1 MPDEPRR
8 VILRPPLATAAQWA
22 ELQQAVAEAVSLQ
35 GRLAAKSPY
44 VLQFTGPLQAQDDA
58 LFVPHEPATPWTPRE
73 FFDTGQPPAP
83 WEQLVTITA
92 ALLDALAAAHAPSG
106 GVRPTVHGGLC
117 PGVLLTGGDGL
128 VKLTDFGF
136 APAVAKV
143 FGADGY
149 VNLAAS
155 PGSAEHS
162 AASGVW
168 EIVPGDVVDRDDR
181 LCAFVDPDK
190 YGQGTLTTFE
200 AGSDVIAA
208 GFILRLLAEH
218 RHPYLFY
225 EPDAH
230 RVVDMAQMMSFGVPV
245 PLAREDL
252 GRSERGDIKAWC
264 DLVAAMVARLPSER
278 PPVGELLRRLKS
290 FAPQAADI
298 GVIKARRWVAQL
310 EALRDAGA
318 WRELEA
324 ALKDRPLVEEW
335 PADLSARAD
344 ALAQQVRDRLAE
356 AARQAAIAEQHRTA
370 QKWFERLRSAVQDA
384 QWDAARKLLAA
395 RPSLEHWPEPV
406 QHELEPL
413 TAQVTAGLARQEA
426 REWLSDLEANF
437 KAKDWTAVGRRL
449 DARPPEQ
456 HWPPEVHDAVHVIEA
471 AHRKYLDERERERRR
486 IASQH
491 SEVRGWLERARALSA
506 ERQWVAVLDLLAAP
520 PKVEHWPQGAREE
533 AERLAETGRA
543 QLGDK
548 VAANLEAVNA
558 ALVRLATEAVEGVTR
573 EHLAGLLRP
582 NHVEVAVEDVI
593 WAAEDDADGHAPVWA
608 ALRATGGGPPTSGR
622 TLEQPLPHGRGSDQ
636 AGRGSDQAGR
646 GADQATPLPI
656 RGVLRFRL
664 RGDQPHVTRGL
675 SEWRAALAKELAA
688 QVGRL
693 QETRLTAFE
702 RECRAS
708 FFRQASVTA
717 DLKPPQQQADARIA
731 LLGPGQNEGTL
742 AVALRWDDAALRWQ
756 PADPAQCRQQL
767 LELATTVSR
776 RAAWAAVLAAGPA
789 LRTYEPLVTFDF
801 AATPS
806 AAGEVWPRSLAFNA
820 KVTIRLGE
828 RGAVETLAEGRV
840 TAEQAGHAT
849 PDADFQQIETRLAR
863 LVVRVQ
869 DESRKNWES
878 RLKDALRA
886 ASPKAKLVAP
896 GRIKAPVDALTFEIR
911 PKNGEPVTVKGMW
924 DAKRLAFD
932 LADWQAAVAALAA
945 PPPSPPPT
953 VAAPPPA
960 ELATPA
966 RPAQQPAWVGT
977 AQPRLPEQPP
987 PRAPAPEAPKLQP
1000 VTSARRQPKGVM
1012 YGVAAASVVVVAAGL
1027 YLGLGGRGAPAA
1039 APQPPDTPPASGGQ
1053 PPVTPVNT
1061 GGQIPPIPEPD
1072 TATSAGEPPNTTV
1085 SEPPGEEPTAASG
1098 DRPEPVVSP
1107 PPRMDALT
1115 SLRTWWHSRLGTD
1128 LPGTAAITDVLPALA
1143 TGDAAAATAALASAV
1158 AGAATLAAPR
1168 FDHED
1173 TARVT
1178 MRVNLKAD
1186 GGPVEEAFLLR
1197 RTSDDMWAP
1206 AAENVAALNALTDA
1220 ARVGLADAIARV
1232 EKTVADHLARGEL
1245 RVAHEAAAGVNE
1257 VVGLPLVNG
1266 SPQVAQ
1272 LRQTLATA
1280 PPPWTQVAD
1289 TLTAQGYTAAAESD
1303 AATGYPAHLRDVAGR
1318 ELALVSLGPT
1328 DALWGELAAL
1338 GDRIRPEH
1346 PLHESVRQS
1355 AGRGWHLFYV
1365 DADEYAADTPQAAVA
1380 EAERRGRRLPT
1391 RDEWFLAALRLR
1403 NTAAAGELFGGLW
1416 EWCGDDDEGYWL
1428 YGGSRL
1434 LADRQAGRLRRPAA
1448 TDDLPTWWA
1457 WLTNPLVMQ
1466 RRVAAFGDSLTGAR
1480 TVLPIHPAR

>member
-8 VILRPPLATAAQWA
+8 VILRPPQATAAQWA
-22 ELQQAVAEAVSLQ
+22 ELQQAVADAVSLQ

-58 LFVPHEPATPWTPRE
+58 LIVPHEPATPCTPRE
-73 FFDTGQPPAP
+73 LFDTGQTPPP
-83 WEQLVTITA
+83 WDQLVTVTA

-149 VNLAAS
+149 VNLAAG
-155 PGSAEHS
+155 PGSAEHP

-168 EIVPGDVVDRDDR
+168 EIVPGDVIDRDDR

-208 GFILRLLAEH
+208 GFLLRLLAEH

-245 PLAREDL
+245 PLGREDL
-252 GRSERGDIKAWC
+252 ARSERGDIKAWC

-278 PPVGELLRRLKS
+278 PAVGELLRRLKS

-324 ALKDRPLVEEW
+324 ALKDRPPVEEW

-344 ALAQQVRDRLAE
+344 ALAQQVRERVAE

-395 RPSLEHWPEPV
+395 RPTLEHWPEPV
-406 QHELEPL
+406 QRELEPL

-426 REWLSDLEANF
+426 REWLSDLEADF
-437 KAKDWTAVGRRL
+437 KAKDWVAVGRRL

-471 AHRKYLDERERERRR
+471 AYRKYLDEQERERRR

-491 SEVRGWLERARALSA
+491 SEVRGWLERARALSS

-520 PKVEHWPQGAREE
+520 PKVEHWPPGAHEE
-533 AERLAETGRA
+533 AERLAETCRA

-548 VAANLEAVNA
+548 VAANLEAINA
-558 ALVRLATEAVEGVTR
+558 ALARLATEAVEGVIR

-582 NHVEVAVEDVI
+582 SHVEVVVEDVI
-593 WAAEDDADGHAPVWA
+593 WGAEDDADGHAPVRA
-608 ALRATGGGPPTSGR
+608 ALRATGGGATKSGHAS
-622 TLEQPLPHGRGSDQ
+622 EQPLPHGHGSHQ
-636 AGRGSDQAGR
+636 EGRGSDQ
-646 GADQATPLPI
+646 TPPPI
-656 RGVLRFRL
+656 RGALHFRL
-664 RGDQPHVTRGL
+664 RGDQPQVTRGL
-675 SEWRAALAKELAA
+675 NEWRAALAKDLAA

-693 QETRLTAFE
+693 QEVRLAAFE

-708 FFRQASVTA
+708 LFRQAAVAAS
-717 DLKPPQQQADARIA
+717 LKPPQQQTDIQLA
-731 LLGPGQNEGTL
+731 LLGPGQSEGTL

-756 PADPAQCRQQL
+756 PADPARCRHQAI
-767 LELATTVSR
+767 ELATTVSR
-776 RAAWAAVLAAGPA
+776 RAAWAASLSASPA
-789 LRTYEPLVTFDF
+789 LRTYKPLVTFDF
-801 AATPS
+801 APAPS
-806 AAGEVWPRSLAFNA
+806 AAGDAWPHSLAFNV
-820 KVTIRLGE
+820 KMTLRLGE
-828 RGAVETLAEGRV
+828 QGATETLAEGRA
-840 TAEQAGHAT
+840 TTEQVGQAT
-849 PDADFQQIETRLAR
+849 LDADFQQIETRLAR
-863 LVVRVQ
+863 LVGRAQ
-869 DESRKNWES
+869 EESRKSWES

-886 ASPKAKLVAP
+886 AAPKAKLVAP
-896 GRIKAPVDALTFEIR
+896 GRLKAPVDELTFEIR
-911 PKNGEPVTVKGMW
+911 PKSGEPVTVKGTW
-924 DAKRLAFD
+924 DTKRLAFD

-945 PPPSPPPT
+945 PPPSQPPA
-953 VAAPPPA
+953 VAAAPPA
-960 ELATPA
+960 EPTAPA
-966 RPAQQPAWVGT
+966 RPAPQPARVEA
-977 AQPRLPEQPP
+977 AQPRLPERSPP
-987 PRAPAPEAPKLQP
+987 KTPAPEPPKP
-1000 VTSARRQPKGVM
+1000 RTVTSTRRRPKGVM
-1012 YGVAAASVVVVAAGL
+1012 YGVAAASVVIVAIGL
-1027 YLGLGGRGAPAA
+1027 YFGLGGRGAPAA
-1039 APQPPDTPPASGGQ
+1039 APQPTDTPSASGGQ
-1053 PPVTPVNT
+1053 PPVTPVSG
-1061 GGQIPPIPEPD
+1061 GGQTPPHPEPN
-1072 TATSAGEPPNTTV
+1072 TPPSTGEPPKT
-1085 SEPPGEEPTAASG
+1085 SEPPGEEPAAASG
-1098 DRPEPVVSP
+1098 DKPEPVVSP
-1107 PPRMDALT
+1107 PPRADALT
-1115 SLRTWWHSRLGTD
+1115 SLRAWWRSRSGTD
-1128 LPGTAAITDVLPALA
+1128 LPGRAAVTDALPALVP
-1143 TGDAAAATAALASAV
+1143 GDAAAASAALASAV
-1158 AGAATLAAPR
+1158 DGAATLAAPR
-1168 FDHED
+1168 FDDED
-1173 TARVT
+1173 TARVSV
-1178 MRVNLKAD
+1178 RANLKAN
-1186 GGPVEEAFLLR
+1186 GGPIEQAFVLR
-1197 RTSDDMWAP
+1197 RAPDDTWAP
-1206 AAENVAALNALTDA
+1206 GAENVAALKALTDA
-1220 ARVGLADAIARV
+1220 AQAGLAGAIAQV
-1232 EKTVADHLARGEL
+1232 EKIMAEHLGRGEL
-1245 RVAHEAAAGVNE
+1245 RLAHEAAAGADE
-1257 VVGLPLVNG
+1257 VVGLPLVSG
-1266 SPQVAQ
+1266 SPQVTQ
-1272 LRQTLATA
+1272 LRQTLAA
-1280 PPPWTQVAD
+1280 VPPPWAQVAGA
-1289 TLTAQGYTAAAESD
+1289 LTAQGYTPAAELD
-1303 AATGYPAHLRDVAGR
+1303 AATGYPARLRDVAGR

-1328 DALWGELAAL
+1328 DALWGELVAL
-1338 GDRIRPEH
+1338 GDRIQPNH
-1346 PLHESVRQS
+1346 PLHESVRQP

-1365 DADEYAADTPQAAVA
+1365 DADEYAADTPQAAAA

-1403 NTAAAGELFGGLW
+1403 NTAASGNLFGGLW
-1416 EWCGDDDEGYWL
+1416 EWCGGGDESYWL
-1428 YGGSRL
+1428 CGGSRL

-1448 TDDLPTWWA
+1448 TDDLPAWWD

-1466 RRVAAFGDSLTGAR
+1466 RRAAAFGDTLTGAR
-1480 TVLPIHPAR
+1480 TVLPVPPSP

>member
-8 VILRPPLATAAQWA
+8 VILRPPQATADQWA
-22 ELQQAVAEAVSLQ
+22 ELQQAVADAVSLQ

-73 FFDTGQPPAP
+73 LFDTGQPPAP

-149 VNLAAS
+149 VNLAAG

-168 EIVPGDVVDRDDR
+168 EVVPGDVIDRDDR
-181 LCAFVDPDK
+181 VCAFVDPDK
-190 YGQGTLTTFE
+190 YGQAALTTFE

-208 GFILRLLAEH
+208 GFLLRLLAEH

-245 PLAREDL
+245 PLGREDL
-252 GRSERGDIKAWC
+252 ARSERGDIKAWC

-324 ALKDRPLVEEW
+324 ALKDRPPVEEW
-335 PADLSARAD
+335 PADLSARAE

-395 RPSLEHWPEPV
+395 RPTLEHWPQPV
-406 QHELEPL
+406 QRELEPL

-426 REWLSDLEANF
+426 REWLSDLEADF
-437 KAKDWTAVGRRL
+437 KAKDWAAVGRRL

-471 AHRKYLDERERERRR
+471 AYRKHLDEQERERRR

-520 PKVEHWPQGAREE
+520 PKVEHWPPGAHEE
-533 AERLAETGRA
+533 AERLAETCRV

-548 VAANLEAVNA
+548 VAANLEAINSTLA
-558 ALVRLATEAVEGVTR
+558 RLATEAVEGVIR
-573 EHLAGLLRP
+573 EQLAGLLQP
-582 NHVEVAVEDVI
+582 SHVEVVVEDVI
-593 WAAEDDADGHAPVWA
+593 WGAEDDADGHAPVRA
-608 ALRATGGGPPTSGR
+608 ALRAAGGEPPRSGH
-622 TLEQPLPHGRGSDQ
+622 TPEQALPQGRGSDQ
-636 AGRGSDQAGR
+636 AGRGSDQTA
-646 GADQATPLPI
+646 PPI
-656 RGVLRFRL
+656 RGVLHFRL
-664 RGDQPHVTRGL
+664 RGDQPHITRGL
-675 SEWRAALAKELAA
+675 IEWRAALAKDLAA

-693 QETRLTAFE
+693 QEAQLAALE
-702 RECRAS
+702 RECRAGL
-708 FFRQASVTA
+708 FRQAAVA
-717 DLKPPQQQADARIA
+717 AGLKPPQQQTDIQLA
-731 LLGPGQNEGTL
+731 LLGPGQSEGTL

-756 PADPAQCRQQL
+756 PADPARCRNQAV
-767 LELATTVSR
+767 ELATTVGR
-776 RAAWAAVLAAGPA
+776 RAAWAAVLAASPL

-801 AATPS
+801 GAAPS
-806 AAGEVWPRSLAFNA
+806 AGGDAWLRSLAFEA

-828 RGAVETLAEGRV
+828 QGAVGTLAEGRV
-840 TAEQAGHAT
+840 TTEQVGQAT
-849 PDADFQQIETRLAR
+849 LDADFQQIETRLAR
-863 LVVRVQ
+863 LVVRAQ
-869 DESRKNWES
+869 EESRRSWEA
-878 RLKDALRA
+878 RLKDAVRA
-886 ASPKAKLVAP
+886 AAPKAKLVAP
-896 GRIKAPVDALTFEIR
+896 GRLKAPVDELTFEIR
-911 PKNGEPVTVKGMW
+911 PKSGEPVTVKGTW
-924 DAKRLAFD
+924 DAKRLTFD
-932 LADWQAAVAALAA
+932 LADWQGAVAALAA
-945 PPPSPPPT
+945 PPPVQPPA
-953 VAAPPPA
+953 VAAAPPA
-960 ELATPA
+960 EPVTPA
-966 RPAQQPAWVGT
+966 RPAPQPARVEA
-977 AQPRLPEQPP
+977 AQPRLVQRPP
-987 PRAPAPEAPKLQP
+987 PKAPAPEAPKP
-1000 VTSARRQPKGVM
+1000 RPETSARRRPKGVM
-1012 YGVAAASVVVVAAGL
+1012 YGVAGASVVIAAIGL
-1027 YLGLGGRGAPAA
+1027 YFGLGGRGAPAA
-1039 APQPPDTPPASGGQ
+1039 APQTTNTPPVPGGQ
-1053 PPVTPVNT
+1053 PPVTPVSG
-1061 GGQIPPIPEPD
+1061 GGQTPPLPEPD
-1072 TATSAGEPPNTTV
+1072 TPPSTGEPPNM
-1085 SEPPGEEPTAASG
+1085 SEPPAEEPTAG
-1098 DRPEPVVSP
+1098 GGEKPEPVVSP
-1107 PPRMDALT
+1107 PPRTDART

-1128 LPGTAAITDVLPALA
+1128 LPGTTAVTDALA
-1143 TGDAAAATAALASAV
+1143 ALVPGDAAAAIAALASAV
-1158 AGAATLAAPR
+1158 DGAATLAAPR
-1168 FDHED
+1168 LDDED
-1173 TARVT
+1173 TARVNL
-1178 MRVNLKAD
+1178 RVNLKAN
-1186 GGPVEEAFLLR
+1186 GGPIEQAFVLR
-1197 RTSDDMWAP
+1197 RAPDDTWAP
-1206 AAENVAALNALTDA
+1206 IAENVAALKAQTDA
-1220 ARVGLADAIARV
+1220 AQAGLADAIARA
-1232 EKTVADHLARGEL
+1232 EKTIVDHLARGEL
-1245 RVAHEAAAGVNE
+1245 RLAHEAAAGVDE
-1257 VVGLPLVNG
+1257 IVGLPLVSG

-1272 LRQTLATA
+1272 LRQTLAA
-1280 PPPWTQVAD
+1280 VPPPWTQVAD
-1289 TLTAQGYTAAAESD
+1289 ALTAQGYAAAAELD
-1303 AATGYPAHLRDVAGR
+1303 AATGYPARLRDAAGR

-1338 GDRIRPEH
+1338 GDRLQPNH
-1346 PLHESVRQS
+1346 PLHESVRQP

-1365 DADEYAADTPQAAVA
+1365 DADEYTADTPQAAVA

-1391 RDEWFLAALRLR
+1391 RDEWFLAALRSR
-1403 NTAAAGELFGGLW
+1403 NTTAARDLFGGLW
-1416 EWCGDDDEGYWL
+1416 EWCGDGDEGYWL
-1428 YGGSRL
+1428 CGGSRL
-1434 LADRQAGRLRRPAA
+1434 LADRPAGRLRRPAP
-1448 TDDLPTWWA
+1448 TDDLPTWWD
-1457 WLTNPLVMQ
+1457 WLTNSLVMQ
-1466 RRVAAFGDSLTGAR
+1466 RRAAAFGDTLTGAR
-1480 TVLPIHPAR
+1480 TVLTVPPSR